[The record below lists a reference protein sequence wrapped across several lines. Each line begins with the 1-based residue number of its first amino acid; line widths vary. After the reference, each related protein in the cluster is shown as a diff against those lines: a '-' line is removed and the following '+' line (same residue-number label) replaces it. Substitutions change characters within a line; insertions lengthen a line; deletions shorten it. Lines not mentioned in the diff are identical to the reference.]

1 MFIFFFFL
9 SRMWLPSI
17 YWELP
22 VLIRYYLQSPVT
34 KQLLTTPITSQA
46 VPRAG
51 LFLSLLVF
59 KFLPLQYSVYLQTA
73 ASSPTDPHSSRFFLR
88 LLLFPHPHPAIISDE
103 AKWISLRKLCLFSRR
118 TRRSAQHLH
127 RGEELLG
134 STRESGGPAV
144 SQSQTSKPDPRI
156 LRTLPIYSYA

>member
-1 MFIFFFFL
+1 MYIILSFLYYANIGVVRLYTYHRRIDITIHLHQKINVQSLINHPLKSLKVYFIINLLNLCLFFFL

-46 VPRAG
+46 VPRAE

-103 AKWISLRKLCLFSRR
+103 AK
-118 TRRSAQHLH
+118 
-127 RGEELLG
+127 
-134 STRESGGPAV
+134 
-144 SQSQTSKPDPRI
+144 
-156 LRTLPIYSYA
+156 